1 MQSVDPSGFSEWF
14 IALGKWIA
22 SVFVGII
29 GKISYEFSQRRKLS
43 FLEWI
48 GIIGV
53 SVLCGYLAAI
63 WCASNNMIEQG
74 FFIVPIATLFG
85 EKITQYVTEN
95 FKPLFNRLVD
105 AILNRKK

>member
-1 MQSVDPSGFSEWF
+1 MHPVDPGSFSEWF

-22 SVFVGII
+22 SVFIGVI
-29 GKISYEFSQRRKLS
+29 GKISYELSQRRKLS
-43 FLEWI
+43 YLEWV

-53 SVLCGYLAAI
+53 SVLCGYLAAV
-63 WCASNNMIEQG
+63 WCAHNNMVQQG

-85 EKITQYVTEN
+85 EKITQYLTDN
-95 FKPLFNRLVD
+95 FKPLFNRVID